1 LISGLA
7 GKGMAREVDGKRLKK
22 IKNPAEPLSFIE
34 NSFYLVS
41 IRTVHLLMIK
51 PILVILFLP

>member
-1 LISGLA
+1 LLPRLA
-7 GKGMAREVDGKRLKK
+7 GKGRVWDRGQKGLKK
-22 IKNPAEPLSFIE
+22 IKNSLQALSFVK

-41 IRTVHLLMIK
+41 IRTIHLLMIK